1 MPGHVSRPPIMHPDS
16 PSTAPMTALPR
27 MPPPAWDPR
36 AGKATAHLRKS
47 PVDEAPL
54 RGGGFRDV
62 GAGRVWS
69 YSVPM
74 WRVLIVDDSATY
86 RETIQAALEPFGM
99 EFGHAADGHAAV
111 AAATHEPWDLIFLD
125 ITMPLL
131 DGPAALAAIRGMG
144 ITTQVVLISSTANA
158 SAITPAVRLGGVN
171 YLAKP
176 FTPEQV
182 RTYAAK
188 ALKQDAAVLG
198 TQPRVLLQHT
208 DPAVAASLRQLLP
221 RHVQLETSH
230 ALAQSL
236 DLAERS
242 RAAGRP
248 LDLVILESRELADEM
263 EAVAGVLRRALPAA
277 GLFVVSDDAT
287 DATLW
292 QPTDAIDGL
301 LPRALDASVIRDI
314 LYGLFLRPQVLF
326 FGQTARVAGFRGDAA
341 LRDAYLARVT
351 RMLLTH
357 AGNNQT
363 AELTLDVSRVP
374 GGLDALASVVATLD
388 TALRA
393 TGAAA
398 AFRTRPEH
406 RLAVTQR
413 LPRIIIE

>member
-1 MPGHVSRPPIMHPDS
+1 
-16 PSTAPMTALPR
+16 
-27 MPPPAWDPR
+27 
-36 AGKATAHLRKS
+36 
-47 PVDEAPL
+47 
-54 RGGGFRDV
+54 
-62 GAGRVWS
+62 
-69 YSVPM
+69 M
-74 WRVLIVDDSATY
+74 WRVLVVDDSATC
-86 RETIQAALEPFGM
+86 REIIEAALEPFGIDV
-99 EFGHAADGHAAV
+99 GHAADGHAAV
-111 AAATHEPWDLIFLD
+111 TAATNESWDLIFLD
-125 ITMPLL
+125 IVMPLL

-144 ITTQVVLISSTANA
+144 ITTPVVLISSTANV

-176 FTPEQV
+176 FTPEQI

-198 TQPRVLLQHT
+198 NPPRVLLQHT
-208 DPAVAASLRQLLP
+208 DPAVAASLRQMLP
-221 RHVQLETSH
+221 RHVQLET
-230 ALAQSL
+230 ADPL

-242 RAAGRP
+242 PAAGRP
-248 LDLVILESRELADEM
+248 IDLVILESRELADEM
-263 EAVAGVLRRALPAA
+263 EAVARGLRHALPGA

-287 DATLW
+287 ATTLW
-292 QPTDAIDGL
+292 QPRDAIDGL
-301 LPRALDASVIRDI
+301 LPRALDASFVRDV

-351 RMLLTH
+351 RMLLAH

-388 TALRA
+388 AALRA
-393 TGAAA
+393 NGAAA

-406 RLAVTQR
+406 RVEVTQR